1 MSCLRPARAHQ
12 PLGPPVPHGTRFAPA
27 FNAPMPAAAMEMPAA
42 YLRQYVRLD
51 RNLRTVMI
59 ELFLPNFIGAAN
71 ARQAGTWSEFARN
84 TLTLFASADVLWDAI
99 ATAAYNVASGR
110 PTFQI
115 EPSGYLYRPPGRDT
129 QR

>member
-1 MSCLRPARAHQ
+1 MDRLFKPYDVWRYQPPTIFFGRSRAHKS
-12 PLGPPVPHGTRFAPA
+12 PDPSVLDGTRFAPA
-27 FNAPMPAAAMEMPAA
+27 YNASMPAASMEMTAA

-59 ELFLPNFIGAAN
+59 ELFLPNFIGATN

-99 ATAAYNVASGR
+99 ATASYNVASA
-110 PTFQI
+110 
-115 EPSGYLYRPPGRDT
+115 
-129 QR
+129 

>member
-1 MSCLRPARAHQ
+1 MRAAS
-12 PLGPPVPHGTRFAPA
+12 LA
-27 FNAPMPAAAMEMPAA
+27 MPAA

-71 ARQAGTWSEFARN
+71 ARQSGTWSEFARN
-84 TLTLFASADVLWDAI
+84 TGTLFASADVLWDAV
-99 ATAAYNVASGR
+99 ATAAYNVASGG
-110 PTFQI
+110 PTFHI
-115 EPSGYLYRPPGRDT
+115 EPTGDLYHPPGRDT